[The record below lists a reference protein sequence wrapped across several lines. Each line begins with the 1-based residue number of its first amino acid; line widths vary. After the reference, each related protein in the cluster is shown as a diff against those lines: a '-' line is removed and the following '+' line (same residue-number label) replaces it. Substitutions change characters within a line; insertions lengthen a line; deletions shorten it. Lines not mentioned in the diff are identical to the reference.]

1 MDTSKILLDYVFV
14 STIFGE
20 FGPFGS
26 VKNGDLD
33 ETPKYTVFVL
43 LTDDMPDNILEESG
57 NFNYLIRLIAT
68 KIESKVFCLEK
79 LYPLFQVEVSM
90 SQTKIGAERC
100 FVHEKNIGPKKF

>member
-68 KIESKVFCLEK
+68 KIESKVLLGKALSLVSSGSLNVPNKNWGRKMFC
-79 LYPLFQVEVSM
+79 
-90 SQTKIGAERC
+90 A
-100 FVHEKNIGPKKF
+100 